1 MGTDRY
7 IHGEMNID
15 FTLWSSDEDYCV
27 RVPRLKKASNR
38 VQSKITTAKTGLTKP
53 DKPNNKT

>member
-1 MGTDRY
+1 
-7 IHGEMNID
+7 MNID